1 MSLFPDQNQASESHG
16 GVEST
21 PKTRRRLHP
30 ASLYSLLIVLIP
42 ALAVPLCIRLGMSN
56 FFLHHG
62 ASVWVRSNDSIY
74 SIRNRECDV
83 LVYGDST
90 AMTGINPD
98 LLNRYTGFRTCNIA
112 VTNAVLAVTGNLT
125 LDRYL
130 QQNARPR
137 MLIIQLSPDDF
148 QRGNRVWDHTVYPE
162 GLLEQLRHGSPV
174 ESRHI
179 LLTHPHEAIAFAG
192 YAAGYAAYYAI
203 KDGWFRTTH
212 RRPEEDTV
220 QVRNGFFTPPSPAR
234 THCEGT
240 DSLPADSTASFARS
254 LAEQYQRTYSGHGS
268 VVLVDVAP
276 IPSCDDHLAAYTRE
290 LDGVTSNHLQSLP
303 IGLFNDGRHYTAFG
317 SHIVS
322 ALVARQ
328 VNQIADDNPKL
339 DDRVPSTRE
348 AAALHP
354 VGAADD
360 DNEHVVQR

>member
-1 MSLFPDQNQASESHG
+1 MRSIPDLSQAAEPHPDH
-16 GVEST
+16 EPT
-21 PKTRRRLHP
+21 PKRQRRLHP
-30 ASLYSLLIVLIP
+30 ASLYSLLVVLLP
-42 ALAVPLCIRLGMSN
+42 MLAVPLCICLGMSN
-56 FFLHHG
+56 FFLQHG

-74 SIRNRECDV
+74 NLHNRECDV
-83 LVYGDST
+83 LIYGDST

-98 LLNRYTGFRTCNIA
+98 LLNHYTGFRTCNIA

-148 QRGNRVWDHTVYPE
+148 QRGNRVWDHTVYAE

-192 YAAGYAAYYAI
+192 YAAGYAAYYAL
-203 KDGWFRTTH
+203 KDAWFRSTH
-212 RRPEEDTV
+212 RRLNEDTIE
-220 QVRNGFFTPPSPAR
+220 VRNGFFTPPSPAR
-234 THCEGT
+234 TRCEGA

-254 LAEQYQRTYSGHGS
+254 LAAEYQRTYSGQGS

-290 LDGVTSNHLQSLP
+290 LDGVTSNHLEALP

-317 SHIVS
+317 SRVVS

-328 VNQIADDNPKL
+328 VNQTAMENPAL
-339 DDRVPSTRE
+339 DDRVPSTHE
-348 AAALHP
+348 AATLHT
-354 VGAADD
+354 VGAAD
-360 DNEHVVQR
+360 VVVRR

>member
-1 MSLFPDQNQASESHG
+1 MSLFPNLSKAAEPRADRKPTQRKQ
-16 GVEST
+16 
-21 PKTRRRLHP
+21 RRLHP
-30 ASLYSLLIVLIP
+30 ASLYSLLIVLTP

-74 SIRNRECDV
+74 SIRNQECDV

-98 LLNRYTGFRTCNIA
+98 LLNRYTGFRTCNIS

-130 QQNARPR
+130 QHNGRPR

-148 QRGNRVWDHTVYPE
+148 QRGNRVWDHTVYAE
-162 GLLEQLRHGSPV
+162 GLLEQLRHGSPG

-203 KDGWFRTTH
+203 KDGWFHATH

-234 THCEGT
+234 TRCEGS
-240 DSLPADSTASFARS
+240 DSLPADSTDSFARS
-254 LAEQYQRTYSGHGS
+254 LADQYQRTYSSHGS

-290 LDGVTSNHLQSLP
+290 LEGVTSNRLQALP

-328 VNQIADDNPKL
+328 VNEIADHNPTL
-339 DDRVPSTRE
+339 DDRLPPTHE

-354 VGAADD
+354 VGAAD
-360 DNEHVVQR
+360 NVVQR